1 MMRQLQHSSIFGD
14 RQPAGMRLAFVG
26 HELRP
31 IAAYKSF
38 AVPPVA
44 IEFPRRP
51 DADAINESIPL
62 FYIGQNRKGA
72 WVVREAEGRS
82 GGLFLF
88 KQSAV
93 RFAHRQCEPQ
103 GCAIMYLAGP
113 IELDIDGQGRC
124 TVPLSTLE
132 KAAQQTPL
140 VVRPAALITA
150 AWRKI
155 ATVFAHNAATLR
167 RNRTAA
173 EQELFG
179 GRYTLTSKNDDD
191 LPIWR

>member
-1 MMRQLQHSSIFGD
+1 MMRQLQQSSTFGD
-14 RQPAGMRLAFVG
+14 CQPVGTRLVFVG

-38 AVPPVA
+38 AVPPAVT
-44 IEFPRRP
+44 EFPRRP

-93 RFAHRQCEPQ
+93 RFARRQSEPQ

-124 TVPLSTLE
+124 AVPLSTVE
-132 KAAQQTPL
+132 KAAKQMPL
-140 VVRPAALITA
+140 VVRLAALITG

-155 ATVFAHNAATLR
+155 AAVSSHNAAALR
-167 RNRTAA
+167 RHRTAA

-191 LPIWR
+191 LPVWH